1 MTTLIMEILYRK
13 SNNSTL
19 LKKTMHGSA
28 IISTLSEE
36 MKNKGD
42 FDTVN
47 YFFKNYPQMFPTTST

>member
-1 MTTLIMEILYRK
+1 
-13 SNNSTL
+13 
-19 LKKTMHGSA
+19 MHGSA

-47 YFFKNYPQMFPTTST
+47 YFFKNYPQVFPTTST